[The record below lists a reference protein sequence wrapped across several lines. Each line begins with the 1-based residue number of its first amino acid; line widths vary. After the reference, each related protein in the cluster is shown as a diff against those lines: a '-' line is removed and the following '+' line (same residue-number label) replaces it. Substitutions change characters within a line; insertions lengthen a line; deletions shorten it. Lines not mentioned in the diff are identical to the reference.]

1 MYCFISST
9 ILTAALLISKITA
22 QDDSAVITKDIVI
35 IGGGASGAHAA
46 VRLREDLDQDIILI
60 EKQSILGGHVDS
72 YTDPATG
79 VHYDYGVQS
88 FNDYGK
94 ARKFFARLG
103 VETAIPRRFSRETQY
118 VDFSAAQPLVNF
130 TGPTAAAQKA
140 ALEKYVALC
149 ELYEYM
155 ILPGYD
161 QFPEGGDI
169 PEDLL
174 MKFSDFAIKHDI
186 LDALPIMF
194 TTTAIGMGNFTDALT
209 LYVMQSFGGQM
220 GRVLLGRESAM
231 VPATFRNQDLYDA
244 AATLLGDDVLYN
256 TVVDTTMRTDEGVTV
271 TVVNTEGKKTTFKAK
286 KLLVAIVPVLDNLH
300 GFDLDDQETGVFSRW
315 QYNRLYA
322 GVVQNP
328 SLPINGTLYNLPLAA
343 APSNYLTYPAV
354 SFTGR
359 FDAYGPDVPLFRVM
373 VTGDE
378 QLTPRSAVSMVQS
391 DFSNMVEAG
400 IMPTSEKEELEFL
413 ALANHGPM
421 GVWVTAEELRDGF
434 VQKQYALQGRRS
446 TWFTGGA
453 FAGHFQT
460 ILWEYNEFLLPKIME
475 SM

>member
-1 MYCFISST
+1 MCCFMSRIF
-9 ILTAALLISKITA
+9 LTVALWTAKITA
-22 QDDSAVITKDIVI
+22 QDDSAVITKDVVI

-46 VRLREDLDQDIILI
+46 VRLREDLNQDIILI
-60 EKQSILGGHVDS
+60 EKQPILGGHVDS

-94 ARKFFARLG
+94 AREFFARLG
-103 VETAIPRRFSRETQY
+103 VETALPRRFSRETQY
-118 VDFSAAQPLVNF
+118 VDFSAAQPLANF
-130 TGPTAAAQKA
+130 TGPTAAAQRA

-149 ELYEYM
+149 ELYEHM
-155 ILPGYD
+155 IVPGYD

-174 MKFSDFAIKHDI
+174 MKFGDFAIKHGI
-186 LDALPIMF
+186 LDALPI
-194 TTTAIGMGNFTDALT
+194 I
-209 LYVMQSFGGQM
+209 FGGQM
-220 GRVLLGRESAM
+220 GRVMLGRESAM

-256 TVVDTTMRTDEGVTV
+256 TVVDSMMRTNEGVTV
-271 TVVNTEGKKTTFKAK
+271 TVVNTEGKKSTFKAK
-286 KLLVAIVPVLDNLH
+286 KLLVAIVPVLGNLN
-300 GFDLDDQETGVFSRW
+300 GFDLDEQEIDVFSRW
-315 QYNRLYA
+315 RYNRLYA

-354 SFTGR
+354 NFTSR
-359 FDAYGPDVPLFRVM
+359 FDAYGPGVPLFRIM
-373 VTGDE
+373 ITGDE
-378 QLTPRSAVSMVQS
+378 RMTPFSAVSMAQR

-400 IMPTSEKEELEFL
+400 IMPTSERENLEFL
-413 ALANHGPM
+413 ALANHGAM
-421 GVWVTAEELRDGF
+421 GVRVTAEELREGF
-434 VQKQYALQGRRS
+434 IQNQYALQGRRS

-453 FAGHFQT
+453 FASHFQT
-460 ILWEYNEFLLPKIME
+460 NLWEYNELLLPKIME